1 MFELVKYYEEFWKKR
16 EPKQHKSRYREHF
29 GQKPIPVNVDVNKL
43 NKTFKNEFAV
53 SKMTFARFL
62 PDEIVAALDNIACHI
77 ELFDAELW
85 AKIVYH
91 FAASYKKMKT
101 DSDKDLLIE
110 SLKTLWIGRFV
121 SYAIETKDMD
131 VNKAEHIIQKSA
143 EIFEKQ
149 FNYLRSIY

>member
-1 MFELVKYYEEFWKKR
+1 M
-16 EPKQHKSRYREHF
+16 
-29 GQKPIPVNVDVNKL
+29 KPYLGEKNMSNYNIKIHRFDSKGRKILENE
-43 NKTFKNEFAV
+43 KTPD
-53 SKMTFARFL
+53 SKIK
-62 PDEIVAALDNIACHI
+62 EIW
-77 ELFDAELW
+77 AE
-85 AKIVYH
+85 IVYH
-91 FAASYKKMKT
+91 FAASYKKMKN